1 MSISRAAGDR
11 DAVLGH
17 LEPRTAISQHEVGL
31 LLEVIGPTQEAA
43 NAYLA
48 LLRSSLLHCPFESRK
63 TTAGNLAFPFSPSD
77 LEGGPVYEFSVYHLL
92 EADDSRSFFAPEFVT
107 IGE

>member
-1 MSISRAAGDR
+1 MEQLRNP
-11 DAVLGH
+11 L
-17 LEPRTAISQHEVGL
+17 P
-31 LLEVIGPTQEAA
+31 
-43 NAYLA
+43 YLQR
-48 LLRSSLLHCPFESRK
+48 LKLIYRHFPHTVSKSSLLHCPFESRK

-92 EADDSRSFFAPEFVT
+92 EADDSRSFFTPEFVT